1 MSDRT
6 SALARS
12 AGRVL
17 LLAAL
22 VLGFLLRETSPDLEP
37 YPAVLLP
44 AGTGVVTRTE
54 GTVRFGRLELV
65 GIGHDGT
72 QRVLDPES
80 FFDPIPVHY
89 WTYIARRG
97 FGVSISTPQVETLE
111 WMRSRASSQGVSRPT
126 AVRVRYVVFRID
138 VEGDTVIDQNVA
150 DALEVPLAR

>member
-6 SALARS
+6 STLTRS

-17 LLAAL
+17 FLAAL

-44 AGTGVVTRTE
+44 AGPDVVTRTE
-54 GTVRFGRLELV
+54 GMVPFGRLELV
-65 GIGHDGT
+65 GIGHDGNE
-72 QRVLDPES
+72 RVLDPES

-97 FGVSISTPQVETLE
+97 FGVSRSAPQEETLE
-111 WMRSRASSQGVSRPT
+111 WMRSRAASQGVSKPK
-126 AVRVRYVVFRID
+126 AVRVRQVVFRID
-138 VEGDTVIDQNVA
+138 VDGDTVTDQNVVET
-150 DALEVPLAR
+150 LEVPLAR